1 MIKLAI
7 KDLKL
12 FFKDRRSMLLTFAIP
27 IALITLFAFAFGGV
41 GKNTGNTK
49 ISLLVSDLDHT
60 KISQNAI
67 QQLDSLKSL
76 QIKPISLEQAEKAI
90 KKGDESCVL
99 VIQKGFS
106 DSLTLGGTLPLELK
120 YDEAKGIEVGLIQ
133 QSLIPTIA
141 MLPFN
146 LGNPKTT
153 MGNRLSKMTGVSNH
167 KTKQDIQFQSDQ
179 LFDAISVGMSEN
191 KSHEQT
197 NLASNFLGG
206 EIKMTKL
213 VKSTNNNQLGLLQA
227 VAGTAVMMLLF
238 SVVGIGMGLL
248 NEKQE
253 GTLKRL
259 LYSPMNPINIL
270 FGKMLS
276 TNIISILQLL
286 VMFIFASLV
295 FGLDIFGH
303 LSSML
308 ITIIATAFACSA
320 FGVLL
325 ASFAKNRQQVQGLST
340 LIILVM
346 SAIGGS
352 MIPLFIMPEFMQKLA
367 VISVNYW
374 SIQGFYDI
382 FWRNLAIT
390 SPTFISR
397 IVVLLLIGGILN
409 LFAIL
414 MFKKNIL
421 KLT

>member
-1 MIKLAI
+1 
-7 KDLKL
+7 
-12 FFKDRRSMLLTFAIP
+12 
-27 IALITLFAFAFGGV
+27 
-41 GKNTGNTK
+41 
-49 ISLLVSDLDHT
+49 
-60 KISQNAI
+60 
-67 QQLDSLKSL
+67 
-76 QIKPISLEQAEKAI
+76 
-90 KKGDESCVL
+90 
-99 VIQKGFS
+99 
-106 DSLTLGGTLPLELK
+106 
-120 YDEAKGIEVGLIQ
+120 
-133 QSLIPTIA
+133 
-141 MLPFN
+141 
-146 LGNPKTT
+146 
-153 MGNRLSKMTGVSNH
+153 
-167 KTKQDIQFQSDQ
+167 
-179 LFDAISVGMSEN
+179 MSEN

-303 LSSML
+303 LSGML